1 MAFDRDKE
9 LAKVYR
15 QLPGLTDDQKAIVG
29 DLFDDWYNAALEK
42 SHRTAGQETPALL
55 AIIRDLTI
63 SAYNKRGDEGM
74 KESNVGGQTYYYDD
88 LEDQLQK
95 RILGENLRLFK
106 P

>member
-1 MAFDRDKE
+1 MAFDRETE

-42 SHRTAGQETPALL
+42 SHRIAGQETPALL
-55 AIIRDLTI
+55 AIVRGLTI
-63 SAYNKRGDEGM
+63 SAYNRRGDEGE
-74 KESNVGGQTYYYDD
+74 KESRIGGQIYMYDD

-95 RILGENLRLFK
+95 RILGANLRLFK
-106 P
+106 L